1 MNVVWYNKC
10 FGNWDHGLISS
21 IFDKHPDK
29 FEQHNLAVSPEFER
43 AIVVVAGRPDVTE
56 LRQYLNKMQSG
67 VVILTSEEDSFFD
80 WKAAIPEHLEVW
92 TQYYSPNKSEIKTRL
107 LLGAPTRLRDFK
119 INTHL
124 PKKYLWSFVG
134 QVQNESRQAC
144 VNVLRNLPDGYLQ
157 EVQWFGGQ
165 GDGAVEYQNYLDIM
179 CQSKYVIC
187 PSGSMSVDSFRLY
200 EAIECGAIPI
210 TEIKSPRDPAWF
222 NYWLEC
228 YPENSIIKVTEWAEL
243 KARFENEIQPH
254 PSVMNEWWTDY
265 KQDLE
270 NKLLGYV

>member
-1 MNVVWYNKC
+1 MNVVWYSGQC
-10 FGNWDHGLISS
+10 GRWDHGLLLS

-56 LRQYLNKMQSG
+56 LRQYLEKIKSG

-107 LLGAPTRLRDFK
+107 LLGTPTRLKDFK

-134 QVQNESRQAC
+134 QVQNPSRQAC
-144 VNVLRNLPDGYLQ
+144 VDVLRKLPDGYLGT
-157 EVQWFGGQ
+157 VQWFGGL
-165 GDGAVEYQNYLDIM
+165 GDGGVEYQNYLDIM

-200 EAIECGAIPI
+200 EAIECGSIPI

-228 YPENSIIKVTEWAEL
+228 HPENSIIKVDNWSEI
-243 KARFENEIQPH
+243 KDRFNNSIQPH
-254 PSVMNEWWTDY
+254 PSVVNKWWTDY
-265 KQDLE
+265 KLNLE
-270 NKLLGYV
+270 NKLLSL